1 MITQAL
7 LELHTVAVRDGH
19 VVHIHAEHQATDL
32 AGVSE
37 SGAHAGPDGDA
48 ALGFGALPVADH
60 DFARDAHPGAD
71 VPELDVAVG
80 ALVEVHEIHVDLVPG
95 DLGVVL
101 GMEMEQRLA
110 QVLQALDPHLGRREG
125 MHPGDDAD
133 AFGVVVGSVHHVFDL
148 TAAVGRA
155 LINDPDGDIAG
166 GVQPLDHFLGMSVH
180 GDHGVPSV
188 EELRT
193 GHPP

>member
-1 MITQAL
+1 MVAEAL
-7 LELHTVAVRDGH
+7 LELHAVAVRDSH
-19 VVHIHAEHQATDL
+19 VVHVHAEHEAADL
-32 AGVSE
+32 AGV
-37 SGAHAGPDGDA
+37 GQGGTHARPDGDA

-60 DFARDAHPGAD
+60 DFARDAHAGAD

-80 ALVEVHEIHVDLVPG
+80 ALVEVHEVHVDIIPG

-101 GMEMEQRLA
+101 GVEVEKRLL

-133 AFGVVVGSVHHVFDL
+133 ALGGVVGGIHHVLDL

-155 LINDPDGDIAG
+155 LVNDLDGDVAG
-166 GVQPLDHFLGMSVH
+166 GVEALHHLLGMSVH
-180 GDHGVPSV
+180 GDHRIPSV